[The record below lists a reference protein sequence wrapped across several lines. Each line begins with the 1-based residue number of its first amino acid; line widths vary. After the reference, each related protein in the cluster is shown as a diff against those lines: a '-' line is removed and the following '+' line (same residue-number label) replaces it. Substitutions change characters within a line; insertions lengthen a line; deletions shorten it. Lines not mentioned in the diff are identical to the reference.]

1 VSTEEREGTG
11 DRIAAWLLY
20 VVQLAFQVLLLLFL
34 GLSVMAGDA
43 CGTGGPDIIEPRIC
57 SGAYFASL
65 FYGYALVLLVAAVA
79 TPILILRADR
89 LRWLRPLL
97 MMVVLA
103 VLFVVYMALLSL

>member
-1 VSTEEREGTG
+1 MSIDEREGTG
-11 DRIAAWLLY
+11 DKVAAWLLY

-57 SGAYFASL
+57 SGTYFASL

-79 TPILILRADR
+79 TPILILKADR

-97 MMVVLA
+97 VMVLLA